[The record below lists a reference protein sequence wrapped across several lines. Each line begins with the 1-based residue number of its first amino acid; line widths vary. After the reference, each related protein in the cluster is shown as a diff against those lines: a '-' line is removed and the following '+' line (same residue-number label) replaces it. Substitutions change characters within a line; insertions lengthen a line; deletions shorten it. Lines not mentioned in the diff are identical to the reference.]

1 MSKSKKIEIVGS
13 RDFADVNTGE
23 ISTFNVIK
31 QQEQDSNFDKIW
43 VALIFSAIEEF
54 GSRKM
59 DVLTWLIENRDR
71 GNNTIL
77 KTVAEIAKKTGTDK
91 GTVTST
97 LNILVKHKLAKR
109 KTGIVWLSPDVI
121 FRGGHGKRMNVLI
134 QFNSIP
140 TPPSGEPLYS
150 KPKQLKAAAAESN
163 NLEVKKK
170 KVKIKAEY
178 TKAGAKKNE
187 IRNEH
192 DNGKREN
199 LG

>member
-13 RDFADVNTGE
+13 MDFADVNTGE

-77 KTVAEIAKKTGTDK
+77 KTVAEIAKKTKIDRGTINA
-91 GTVTST
+91 T
-97 LNILVKHKLAKR
+97 LKILVKHNLAKR
-109 KTGIVWLSPDVI
+109 KPGIIWLSPAAI

-140 TPPSGEPLYS
+140 SPEVTEPIYS
-150 KPKQLKAAAAESN
+150 KPKQLKAASAEVKD
-163 NLEVKKK
+163 LEVKKK
-170 KVKIKAEY
+170 KVKIKAAK

-187 IRNEH
+187 IPNEH
-192 DNGKREN
+192 DDREREN

>member
-43 VALIFSAIEEF
+43 VAMIFSAIEEF

-77 KTVAEIAKKTGTDK
+77 KTVAEIAEKTEIDRGTI
-91 GTVTST
+91 TAT
-97 LNILVKHKLAKR
+97 LKILVKHKLAKR
-109 KTGIVWLSPDVI
+109 KPGIIWLSPDVI

-140 TPPSGEPLYS
+140 SPEVAEPLYS
-150 KPKQLKAAAAESN
+150 KPKQLSAASVDVKD
-163 NLEVKKK
+163 LEVKKK
-170 KVKIKAEY
+170 KVKIKKA
-178 TKAGAKKNE
+178 KAGVKE
-187 IRNEH
+187 
-192 DNGKREN
+192 
-199 LG
+199 